1 MTAYGLIQIP
11 QGFEASSGYP
21 PVQNRKLRCLW
32 HTSGVCL
39 RIADLPSSTIEHLWR
54 FQRPVRT
61 IAWAYPFAPSINAF
75 PALSLVPMSA
85 ILSDL
90 LGTGGWVWLMIPLLC
105 LLLVHFGDQNGKPYE
120 TAVRLAGGTLVILVV
135 IAMSPW

>member
-1 MTAYGLIQIP
+1 
-11 QGFEASSGYP
+11 
-21 PVQNRKLRCLW
+21 
-32 HTSGVCL
+32 
-39 RIADLPSSTIEHLWR
+39 
-54 FQRPVRT
+54 
-61 IAWAYPFAPSINAF
+61 
-75 PALSLVPMSA
+75 MSA